1 MRPGRTKEQ
10 IAADARQ
17 SGRTQECE
25 SGEHEP
31 CTPVEVYESDS
42 PGPDE
47 RPFFSFACTC
57 TCRTD

>member
-1 MRPGRTKEQ
+1 MSPARTREQ
-10 IAADARQ
+10 TAADARE

-31 CTPVEVYESDS
+31 CTPMEVYESDS

-47 RPFFSFACTC
+47 QPFFSITC
-57 TCRTD
+57 TCACHTD